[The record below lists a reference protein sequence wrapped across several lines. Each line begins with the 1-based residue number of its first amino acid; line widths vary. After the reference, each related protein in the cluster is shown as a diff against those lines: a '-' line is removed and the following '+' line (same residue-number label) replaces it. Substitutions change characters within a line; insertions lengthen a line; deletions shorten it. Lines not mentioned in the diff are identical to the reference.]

1 MGTSG
6 ETSNSIFKGTLEPI
20 GQLRDAS
27 NGSLLCKDETQALFV
42 YKPVA
47 GERPLWD
54 FPDDTLSGREVAAA
68 NLDVMLGWGLVPPT
82 RWIPDGPAGPGMVQ
96 KWVDEVDELRPVN
109 IFDSE
114 SVPAGWLSIL
124 EAVDHNGKPVTL
136 AHEASE
142 SLMRMALFDAIV
154 NNADRKAGH
163 VLADAH
169 GQIFAIDHGVCFNEE
184 PKLRTV
190 LWGWVDQPILQPHLA
205 NLVTL
210 QQTLGDFHD
219 QIDPFLSRAESHELR
234 QRIGGLL
241 KTKSFPQPSAQW
253 PAIPWPVF

>member
-1 MGTSG
+1 
-6 ETSNSIFKGTLEPI
+6 
-20 GQLRDAS
+20 
-27 NGSLLCKDETQALFV
+27 
-42 YKPVA
+42 
-47 GERPLWD
+47 
-54 FPDDTLSGREVAAA
+54 
-68 NLDVMLGWGLVPPT
+68 
-82 RWIPDGPAGPGMVQ
+82 
-96 KWVDEVDELRPVN
+96 
-109 IFDSE
+109 
-114 SVPAGWLSIL
+114 
-124 EAVDHNGKPVTL
+124 
-136 AHEASE
+136 
-142 SLMRMALFDAIV
+142 
-154 NNADRKAGH
+154 
-163 VLADAH
+163 
-169 GQIFAIDHGVCFNEE
+169 VCFNEE